1 MTKFLKT
8 YRFLLLIFLFGVSA
22 LGVYLGYSVD
32 WHRQIIF
39 RTGEISHVGT
49 LSKPDGTNLGDIYVS
64 YLNSTVFT
72 SLLVSKKVGNDNVVI
87 YKINK
92 DGFYNTLGKE
102 MAVSRDSFYGYEF
115 TRIDKSDFI
124 VHLLTDSG
132 KSVSDDYTITWNND
146 KNTFE
151 IQRPH
156 ASDFTHE

>member
-1 MTKFLKT
+1 MIKFLKT
-8 YRFLLLIFLFGVSA
+8 YRLLLLIFLLVVSS

-32 WHRQIIF
+32 WHRQLIF
-39 RTGEISHVGT
+39 RTGEISHVGA
-49 LSKPDGTNLGDIYVS
+49 LSKPNGTNLGDIYVT

-72 SLLVSKKVGNDNVVI
+72 SLLVSKKGGNDNVVI

-102 MAVSRDSFYGYEF
+102 MAVSRDGFYGYEF

-124 VHLLTDSG
+124 VHLLADNG
-132 KSVSDDYTITWNND
+132 KSVSDDYTIEWNNE
-146 KNTFE
+146 TGIFE

-156 ASDFTHE
+156 ASDFPQE